1 MGRTRGGRGEENIGN
16 YSNAV
21 AFFSGELSKKRK
33 LEEQL
38 NLPSAKH
45 NVRLNPGN
53 SEGESLSLGC
63 CTDEDRDA
71 RRSFYCVKQFGQEG
85 GMVDPAVVNGSTVL
99 TFNRA
104 SIDTHVD
111 AQPCEYAGGS
121 IARKIE
127 AEDAIFTSFV
137 SNVKSSKYLMQSGL
151 FPADET
157 YSACSSG
164 NSCIS
169 EYSKHICYEISCSPN
184 QSCRPPGSRSC
195 SSVGHSTTLGD
206 GLDHSKC
213 SPHYLDCK
221 ANEKTTSD
229 DSDRLCG
236 SLEEFIF
243 EKENLYSHRS
253 HLKNNQFNRLSSR
266 KSAVQANECHA
277 MGLLGKDGT
286 GADSGQ
292 PIVSAYTPSIV
303 KRHKAIKTSEFGSGS
318 TSDEH
323 GGCPREQSQL
333 TVLGD
338 IHSSFETCTRP
349 NASVCNPENTVA
361 QYGSTEAVITYTDIY
376 EEQDANTEAYLERS
390 IPDTDIM
397 PDTGETLP
405 LFVLSSGRETQ
416 NKDARTS
423 SRPPTIDKDFEQY
436 FSMLML

>member
-1 MGRTRGGRGEENIGN
+1 MTEQAWSDTFSSLPLSFKVFPNPSCLSQFIMGRTRGGRGEENIGN

-111 AQPCEYAGGS
+111 AQPY
-121 IARKIE
+121 
-127 AEDAIFTSFV
+127 
-137 SNVKSSKYLMQSGL
+137 
-151 FPADET
+151 ET